1 MTSTAK
7 IEANRENARHSTG
20 PKTDA
25 GRARAAMNAFKHG
38 LTSLTVALKGEDLKE
53 FQRLKLENRLDLA
66 PMRTTQQNLCDQISY
81 AEWKLLRIAKWETQ
95 IIDAALV
102 GQTADCQQLFG
113 ETPADALER
122 LHRYEAQ
129 VRRGMHQ
136 DLRALGRLQKND
148 FENTPLNARRLDI
161 LNYFC
166 GIDELQANE
175 QNDKTNPT
183 GVPPPSGA
191 PANSENPPFGA

>member
-113 ETPADALER
+113 ETPALALER

-175 QNDKTNPT
+175 QSDETNPT
-183 GVPPPSGA
+183 KPQPPAEPPSSDT
-191 PANSENPPFGA
+191 NSRLQG

>member
-1 MTSTAK
+1 
-7 IEANRENARHSTG
+7 
-20 PKTDA
+20 
-25 GRARAAMNAFKHG
+25 
-38 LTSLTVALKGEDLKE
+38 
-53 FQRLKLENRLDLA
+53 
-66 PMRTTQQNLCDQISY
+66 MRTTQQNLCDQISY

-113 ETPADALER
+113 ESPAQALEK

-136 DLRALGRLQKND
+136 DLRALGRLQQND

-161 LNYFC
+161 LNILC
-166 GIDELQANE
+166 EIDELPADE
-175 QNDKTNPT
+175 QNDETDPT
-183 GVPPPSGA
+183 DVPPPSNT
-191 PANSENPPFGA
+191 PANPENPPVGA